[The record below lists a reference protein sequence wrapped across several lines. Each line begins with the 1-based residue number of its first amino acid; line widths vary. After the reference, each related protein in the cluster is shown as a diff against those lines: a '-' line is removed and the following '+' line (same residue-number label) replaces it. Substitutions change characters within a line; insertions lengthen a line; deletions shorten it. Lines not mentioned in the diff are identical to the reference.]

1 MFQAGFRWMFLILGT
16 AIGAGYASGREI
28 WQFYGE
34 QSALAIIFFYVHFY
48 YLLLYHYED

>member
-1 MFQAGFRWMFLILGT
+1 MFRAGFRWMFLILGT

-34 QSALAIIFFYVHFY
+34 QSALAIIFLHSF
-48 YLLLYHYED
+48 LLFVVILL